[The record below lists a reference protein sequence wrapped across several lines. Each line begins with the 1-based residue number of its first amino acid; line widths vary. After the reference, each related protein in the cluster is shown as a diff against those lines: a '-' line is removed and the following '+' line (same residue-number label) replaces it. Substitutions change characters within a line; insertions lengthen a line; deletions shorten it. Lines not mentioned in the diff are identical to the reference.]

1 MRPSSTARR
10 TAQCGQAIIEV
21 AIATPV
27 LIGLLLGA
35 FNVAV
40 LISDKVVAG
49 AAVRQGARLAAEEG
63 GTDTNPPPATTASI
77 DQDIVKNVL
86 VVARSMNYSTLQDIY
101 IYRVDFAAMPG
112 GQLGDPP
119 IAGAHY
125 NRYNAVTGAL
135 VGGIGFPISE
145 RSQIPPDETSIG
157 VKLIWAYTPPTGTAS
172 FTITLSEWA
181 VMKASPV
188 LLT

>member
-1 MRPSSTARR
+1 MVRSAPRKPSEV
-10 TAQCGQAIIEV
+10 GQALIEV

-27 LIGLLLGA
+27 LLGLLLGA

-49 AAVRQGARLAAEEG
+49 YAVRQGARLAAEEG
-63 GTDTNPPPATTASI
+63 GTDTNPLPATTASI

-86 VVARSMNYSTLQDIY
+86 AVARSMNYSALQDIY
-101 IYRVDFAAMPG
+101 IYRVDFAIMPD

-119 IAGAHY
+119 IAAAHY
-125 NRYNAVTGAL
+125 DRYSGTTGAQI
-135 VGGIGFPISE
+135 GGIGFPISE
-145 RSQIPPDETSIG
+145 RSQIPPNETSIG
-157 VKLIWAYTPPTGTAS
+157 VKLIWIYSPPTGSAG
-172 FTITLSEWA
+172 FTIRLNEYA

>member
-1 MRPSSTARR
+1 MRRPARGR
-10 TAQCGQAIIEV
+10 ATQYGQAIIEV

-49 AAVRQGARLAAEEG
+49 YAVRQGARLAAEEG
-63 GTDTNPPPATTASI
+63 GTDTNPLPATTASI

-86 VVARSMNYSTLQDIY
+86 AVAQAMNYTTLLDIY
-101 IYRVDFAAMPG
+101 IYRVDFATMPDG
-112 GQLGDPP
+112 ALSDPP
-119 IAGAHY
+119 AAGVHF
-125 NRYNAVTGAL
+125 NRYNGVTGAQ
-135 VGGIGFPISE
+135 VGALGFPISE
-145 RSQIPPDETSIG
+145 RSQIPPNETSIG
-157 VKLIWAYTPPTGTAS
+157 VKLIWTFTPPTGTFS
-172 FTITLSEWA
+172 FTIRLSEYA
-181 VMKASPV
+181 VMRASPV

>member
-1 MRPSSTARR
+1 MQR
-10 TAQCGQAIIEV
+10 GQAIIEV

-49 AAVRQGARLAAEEG
+49 YAVRQGARLAAEEG
-63 GTDTNPPPATTASI
+63 GTDTNPLPATTASI

-86 VVARSMNYSTLQDIY
+86 AVAQAMNYSTLLDIY
-101 IYRVDFAAMPG
+101 IYRADAAALPSG
-112 GQLGDPP
+112 DISDPP
-119 IAGAHY
+119 AAGVHY
-125 NRYNAVTGAL
+125 NRYNGVSGAQVGAL
-135 VGGIGFPISE
+135 GFPISE
-145 RSQIPPDETSIG
+145 RSQIPPNETSIG
-157 VKLIWAYTPPTGTAS
+157 VKLIWTFAPPTGTFT
-172 FTITLSEWA
+172 FTIRLSEYA
-181 VMKASPV
+181 VMRAAPV

>member
-1 MRPSSTARR
+1 MRTLR
-10 TAQCGQAIIEV
+10 TRKAAQLGQSIIEL

-27 LIGLLLGA
+27 LLGLLLGA

-49 AAVRQGARLAAEEG
+49 YAVRQGARLAAEEG
-63 GTDTNPPPATTASI
+63 GRDTNPLPTTTANI

-86 VVARSMNYSTLQDIY
+86 AVARAMNYSTLQDIY
-101 IYRVDFAAMPG
+101 IYRVDFASMPTG
-112 GQLGDPP
+112 DIGDPP

-125 NRYNAVTGAL
+125 NHYSGVTGAQI
-135 VGGIGFPISE
+135 GGTGFPIDE
-145 RSQIPPDETSIG
+145 RSQIPPNETSIG
-157 VKLIWAYTPPTGTAS
+157 VKLIWMYTPPTGTFS
-172 FTITLSEWA
+172 FTIKLSEYA
-181 VMKASPV
+181 VMRASPV

>member
-1 MRPSSTARR
+1 MHSSRVQA
-10 TAQCGQAIIEV
+10 AQRAQAIIEL

-27 LIGLLLGA
+27 LLGLLLGA

-49 AAVRQGARLAAEEG
+49 YAVRQGARLAAEEG
-63 GTDTNPPPATTASI
+63 GLDTNPPPMTTATI

-86 VVARSMNYSTLQDIY
+86 AVARSMNYSTLLDIY
-101 IYRVDFAAMPG
+101 IYRVDFATMPD

-119 IAGAHY
+119 IPSAHF
-125 NRYNAVTGAL
+125 NRYNGVTGAQI
-135 VGGIGFPISE
+135 GGTGFPISE
-145 RSQIPPDETSIG
+145 RSQIPPNETSIG
-157 VKLIWAYTPPTGTAS
+157 VKLIWSYTPPTGTFS
-172 FTITLSEWA
+172 FTIRLSEFA
-181 VMKASPV
+181 VMRASPV

>member
-1 MRPSSTARR
+1 MRRSPTRKAL
-10 TAQCGQAIIEV
+10 QCGQAIIEV

-27 LIGLLLGA
+27 LLGLLLGA

-49 AAVRQGARLAAEEG
+49 YAVRQGARLGAEEG
-63 GTDTNPPPATTASI
+63 GRDTNPLPATTSAI

-86 VVARSMNYSTLQDIY
+86 AVARSMNYSTLLDIY
-101 IYRVDFAAMPG
+101 IYRVDFAAMPD

-125 NRYNAVTGAL
+125 NRYNGVTGAQ
-135 VGGIGFPISE
+135 VGAIGFPIDE
-145 RSQIPPDETSIG
+145 RSQIPPNETSIG
-157 VKLIWAYTPPTGTAS
+157 VKLIWTYTPPTGTAS
-172 FTITLSEWA
+172 FTIRLSEFA
-181 VMKASPV
+181 VMKAAPV

>member
-1 MRPSSTARR
+1 MPSSNGR
-10 TAQCGQAIIEV
+10 TVSQYGQAIIEV

-27 LIGLLLGA
+27 LLGLLLGA

-86 VVARSMNYSTLQDIY
+86 AVARSMNYSTLLDIY
-101 IYRVDFAAMPG
+101 IYRVDFATMPSG
-112 GQLGDPP
+112 ELGDPP
-119 IAGAHY
+119 IPGAHY
-125 NRYNAVTGAL
+125 NRYSGVTGAQ
-135 VGGIGFPISE
+135 VGAIGFPISE

-157 VKLIWAYTPPTGTAS
+157 VKLIWTYTPPTGTAS
-172 FTITLSEWA
+172 FTIRLSEWA